1 MAATLRASK
10 EGLAIID
17 RERKKKGW
25 KATAVSWYQAA
36 NTSEATLKR
45 FRRGLPIQQNIFVD
59 ICKAV
64 GIEKWEEIVDNTLIE
79 STSVTNSPQKLEK
92 AEIGGVTLDI
102 SEALKIPQV
111 QRFAGVSADIVLE
124 PPILEH
130 WQGRDVEIQQLTT
143 WLADSQV
150 KLIGIRGFSGVGKSW
165 LASYIYEN
173 FPQSLPAE
181 ARTEK
186 QSSESAG
193 ETEITGLTKP
203 IQQVY
208 QKFWADVRQR
218 PDFIA
223 FAQKAL
229 MELAGKSPDDLQS
242 MGEPEQLIYALVKF
256 LKQQPCLL
264 IIDNLETL
272 FEDREWYSL
281 AAYCNFFTR
290 WLDSGTTSTLLVT
303 TQIQPEVMERR
314 GEWLNLQGLSAQVG
328 AQLLRDLGIAGTD
341 AKLQEFA
348 VFINGHPKTLQ
359 LVAGYLKEERTP
371 NILAAEELGFR
382 ELHQLLNN
390 LDMPYRDNERVTFF
404 WILEKHFQALTPDL
418 QRFLGNLS
426 IYHRRPF
433 NSKAAAVV
441 LSEDITPAKGLQ
453 AKKALDKLIKRSL
466 LDEVEVRGERGFQF
480 HPFVWQYA
488 KQKAGEQSEQMREKV
503 ITYYQNM
510 TTDKTTWK
518 TLEDVAPYLEIFYH
532 RCEQQQY
539 VEAFDAISICDEFLD
554 SQDYNNVRIEIYQQ
568 LVQAGERND
577 LEKEK
582 FAESLHRLFY
592 AYYHIGDYRK
602 SIEYCQQAF
611 KIAQEVKQQQIEATA
626 LSCMGSAYSFLGQL
640 ERAIEIGHQA
650 LAMARAISYSHCET
664 ACLINLGNAYY
675 RLSKYEEARGYF
687 QQAVEL
693 AQKNRYCRLEG
704 NAINGLG
711 AVCSDLS
718 QYPQAIEYFQQAIQI
733 QQQVGGRRH
742 EEANSLTWLAGIY
755 SDLKEY
761 GLAAKHLHQALEIIY
776 KLGYRPRE
784 AWIMSSIGC
793 DYYALERYQE
803 SIDCFQRSL
812 EIAREIGNQQS
823 EANALYYIG
832 RNYDSLEQYQ
842 QAIEFFQ
849 QWLKVEQERGDKQAQ
864 ANAFNWIAHAYRA
877 LAQYQES
884 IDYFQQELKIEREL
898 GNQEREANALHNIG
912 RNYNSLEQYQQA
924 IEFFQQ
930 WLKVEQ
936 ERGDRQEQANA
947 FNWIAYAYR
956 ALAQYQ
962 ESIDY
967 FQQRLEIERE
977 LGNKENEANAL
988 YNIGCNYN
996 SLEQYQQAIDC
1007 YQMALEIQQE
1017 RGDKKAQAKILDDLW
1032 IAYLI
1037 TVQNELSD
1045 KCLQQIEEIRQEIGD
1060 LW

>member
-10 EGLAIID
+10 EGLAIIE

-102 SEALKIPQV
+102 SEALKIPQI

-173 FPQSLPAE
+173 FPQSSVAE
-181 ARTEK
+181 ERTEK
-186 QSSESAG
+186 PSSESAG

-203 IQQVY
+203 IPQVY

-348 VFINGHPKTLQ
+348 EFLNGHPKTLQ
-359 LVAGYLKEERTP
+359 LVAGYLKEEKTP

-382 ELHQLLNN
+382 ELHQLLND
-390 LDMPYRDNERVTFF
+390 LDMPYRDKERVTFS

-418 QRFLGNLS
+418 QSFLGNLS
-426 IYHRRPF
+426 IYRRRPF

-510 TTDKTTWK
+510 TTDKTTWE

-539 VEAFDAISICDEFLD
+539 GEAFDAISICDDFLD
-554 SQDYNNVRIEIYQQ
+554 SQDYNNLRIEIYQQ
-568 LVQAGERND
+568 LVQAGERNE

-582 FAESLHRLFY
+582 FAESLHRLLY
-592 AYYHIGDYRK
+592 AYYHIGDYCK
-602 SIEYCQQAF
+602 SIEYCQQAL

-626 LSCMGSAYSFLGQL
+626 LSCMGSSYNFLGQQ
-640 ERAIEIGHQA
+640 ERAIEVINQG
-650 LAMARAISYSHCET
+650 LAMARSISYYKCEA
-664 ACLINLGNAYY
+664 ACLIDLGSAYSG
-675 RLSKYEEARGYF
+675 LSKYQEAREYYL
-687 QQAVEL
+687 Q
-693 AQKNRYCRLEG
+693 
-704 NAINGLG
+704 GL
-711 AVCSDLS
+711 
-718 QYPQAIEYFQQAIQI
+718 AIQQKI
-733 QQQVGGRRH
+733 SHFRLKSITIHGLESVCISRRN
-742 EEANSLTWLAGIY
+742 EADSLNILGWMFYNQKQYDFAL
-755 SDLKEY
+755 EY
-761 GLAAKHLHQALEIIY
+761 HYQALEIIY
-776 KLGYRPRE
+776 KIGYRPME
-784 AWIMSSIGC
+784 ADIIDSIGC
-793 DYYALERYQE
+793 DYYALGQYQK
-803 SIDCFQRSL
+803 SIDYFQQSL
-812 EIAREIGNQQS
+812 KIAREFGNQKY

-832 RNYDSLEQYQ
+832 RNYYDLELYQESIELFEQWLKVEQERGDRREQANAFNWIGSAYHALEKYQKAIDYFQQELKIERELGNNENEANVLHNIGRNYNDLEQYQ

-849 QWLKVEQERGDKQAQ
+849 QWLKVEQERGDK
-864 ANAFNWIAHAYRA
+864 
-877 LAQYQES
+877 
-884 IDYFQQELKIEREL
+884 K
-898 GNQEREANALHNIG
+898 
-912 RNYNSLEQYQQA
+912 EQ
-924 IEFFQQ
+924 
-930 WLKVEQ
+930 VT
-936 ERGDRQEQANA
+936 
-947 FNWIAYAYR
+947 
-956 ALAQYQ
+956 
-962 ESIDY
+962 
-967 FQQRLEIERE
+967 
-977 LGNKENEANAL
+977 
-988 YNIGCNYN
+988 
-996 SLEQYQQAIDC
+996 
-1007 YQMALEIQQE
+1007 ALEKLLAVYLKTQQS
-1017 RGDKKAQAKILDDLW
+1017 
-1032 IAYLI
+1032 
-1037 TVQNELSD
+1037 ELSD
-1045 KCLQQIEEIRQEIGD
+1045 KCLQQIQEIMQDIGD
-1060 LW
+1060 

>member
-36 NTSEATLKR
+36 NASEATLKR

-79 STSVTNSPQKLEK
+79 SISTANPPQKLEK

-181 ARTEK
+181 ERTAK

-193 ETEITGLTKP
+193 ETEIAGLTKP
-203 IQQVY
+203 IPQVY

-229 MELAGKSPDDLQS
+229 MELAEKSPDDLQS
-242 MGEPEQLIYALVKF
+242 MGEPEQLIYALVKV

-348 VFINGHPKTLQ
+348 EFLNGHPKTLQ

-382 ELHQLLNN
+382 ELHQLLN
-390 LDMPYRDNERVTFF
+390 DVDIPYRDKERVTFS

-418 QRFLGNLS
+418 QSFLGNLS
-426 IYHRRPF
+426 IYRRRPF

-510 TTDKTTWK
+510 TTDKTTWE

-539 VEAFDAISICDEFLD
+539 GEAFDTISICDKFLD
-554 SQDYNNVRIEIYQQ
+554 LQGYNTIRIEMYEQ
-568 LVQAGERND
+568 LVNAGGKNE
-577 LEKEK
+577 LEKAK
-582 FAESLHRLFY
+582 FADSLFRLGY
-592 AYYHIGDYRK
+592 AYYHIGQYHK
-602 SIEYCQQAF
+602 TIEYYKQRVQ
-611 KIAQEVKQQQIEATA
+611 IAREVKQKHIEADT
-626 LSCMGSAYSFLGQL
+626 LDSIGTSYNFLGEHEQ
-640 ERAIEIGHQA
+640 AITFNQQA
-650 LAMARAISYSHCET
+650 LKIQEEVSSRWDQDLIFQNWADSY
-664 ACLINLGNAYY
+664 
-675 RLSKYEEARGYF
+675 
-687 QQAVEL
+687 
-693 AQKNRYCRLEG
+693 
-704 NAINGLG
+704 
-711 AVCSDLS
+711 
-718 QYPQAIEYFQQAIQI
+718 
-733 QQQVGGRRH
+733 
-742 EEANSLTWLAGIY
+742 
-755 SDLKEY
+755 
-761 GLAAKHLHQALEIIY
+761 
-776 KLGYRPRE
+776 
-784 AWIMSSIGC
+784 C
-793 DYYALERYQE
+793 DYY
-803 SIDCFQRSL
+803 SKK
-812 EIAREIGNQQS
+812 
-823 EANALYYIG
+823 
-832 RNYDSLEQYQ
+832 QYQ
-842 QAIEFFQ
+842 QAIKYCKQAMEISREIENYRIEDYRGETMGLCLLGCIYYDLEEYQKTIEFFQ
-849 QWLKVEQERGDKQAQ
+849 QWLKVEQERGDSKEQ

-884 IDYFQQELKIEREL
+884 IDCFKQQLEIEQEL
-898 GNQEREANALHNIG
+898 GNQENEANALHNIG
-912 RNYNSLEQYQQA
+912 CNYNDLEQYQQA

-936 ERGDRQEQANA
+936 ERGDRQGQANA
-947 FNWIAYAYR
+947 FYCIGSAYR

-962 ESIDY
+962 ESIEF
-967 FQQRLEIERE
+967 FQQCLEIERE
-977 LGNKENEANAL
+977 LGNQKNEANVL
-988 YNIGCNYN
+988 DLLINI
-996 SLEQYQQAIDC
+996 YQDLDEYQKVINC
-1007 YQMALEIQQE
+1007 YQILLEIQRK
-1017 RGDKKAQAKILDDLW
+1017 RGDKKEQVKALEKLLAV
-1032 IAYLI
+1032 YLK
-1037 TVQNELSD
+1037 TQQSEQSD
-1045 KCLQQIEEIRQEIGD
+1045 KCLQQLEEIRQEIGD
-1060 LW
+1060 